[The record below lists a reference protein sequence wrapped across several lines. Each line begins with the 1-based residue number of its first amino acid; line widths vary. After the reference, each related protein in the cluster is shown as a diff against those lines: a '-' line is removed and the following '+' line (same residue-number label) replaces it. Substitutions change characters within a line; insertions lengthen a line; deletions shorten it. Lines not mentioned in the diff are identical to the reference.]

1 MGTLEKSFQ
10 KLRELALAYPEAHED
25 HPWGETAIKVRGKTF
40 LFMGLNEGK
49 LGLSLKLTNRHEF
62 ALQYPFVA
70 PTRYGLGKSG
80 WITST
85 FSAKDKPPLDV
96 LSAWIDDSYRA
107 IAPRKIVAQLE
118 TKPPQKRTASR

>member
-10 KLRELALAYPEAHED
+10 QLRELALAYPESRED
-25 HPWGETAIKVRGKTF
+25 HPWGESAIKVKGKTF

-49 LGLSLKLTNRHEF
+49 LGLSLKLTHRHEF

-80 WITST
+80 WITAT
-85 FSAKDKPPLDV
+85 FAGKDKPPMDV
-96 LSAWIDDSYRA
+96 LSAWVDDSYRA
-107 IAPRKIVAQLE
+107 IAPKKLVAQLE
-118 TKPPQKRTASR
+118 TKSPQKRKAGR